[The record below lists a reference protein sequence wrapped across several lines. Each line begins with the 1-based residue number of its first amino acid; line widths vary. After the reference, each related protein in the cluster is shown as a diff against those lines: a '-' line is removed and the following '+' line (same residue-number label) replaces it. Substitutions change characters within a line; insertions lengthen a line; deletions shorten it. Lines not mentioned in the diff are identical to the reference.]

1 MTLRNTLL
9 REVIALPSVSSA
21 NAALDMSNRA
31 VAEWLANRIEAAGGR
46 AELLPIPDVPGK
58 FNVLGSF
65 GNGPGGLV
73 LSGHTDTVPFDAARW
88 QFDPFAVT
96 ERDDRLYGLGI
107 ADMKSFFPLA
117 LEALSGLALDK
128 LAAPVYLLGTAD
140 EESSMSGAKALGNMP
155 WQGPRAAVIGEPT
168 GMRPIRLHKGVF
180 FESIRIQGKAGHSS
194 NPAFGNNALDG
205 MYRVLGALM
214 TLREELA
221 ERHRH
226 PGFAVASPTLNFGHI
241 HGGDAPNRI
250 CQECELHIDLRLL
263 PGMSLTELRDTIHRR
278 ARSAL
283 ENTGLAVSF
292 SALYDGVEALETP
305 ADAAIVGAAEALTGA
320 AAESVAF
327 TTEGPYFKALG
338 IDTLILG
345 PGDIDQAHQPD
356 EWLAGD
362 RLDRYVAVLRQL
374 IQRFCFTSD

>member
-1 MTLRNTLL
+1 MSLRDTLL

-21 NAALDMSNRA
+21 NPALDMSNRP
-31 VAEWLANRIEAAGGR
+31 VAEWLAERIESAGGR
-46 AELLPIPDVPGK
+46 AELLPIPEHPGK

-65 GNGPGGLV
+65 GSGPGGLV
-73 LSGHTDTVPFDAARW
+73 LSGHTDTVPFDETRW
-88 QFDPFAVT
+88 QVDPFAVT
-96 ERDDRLYGLGI
+96 PRDERLYGLGI

-117 LEALSGLALDK
+117 LEALAGLPLDK
-128 LAAPVYLLGTAD
+128 LNAPVYLLGTAD
-140 EESSMSGAKALGNMP
+140 EESSMSGAKALGNLP
-155 WQGPRAAVIGEPT
+155 WQGPRGAVIGEPT

-180 FESIRIQGKAGHSS
+180 FESIQIQGKAGHSS

-226 PGFAVASPTLNFGHI
+226 PGFTVASPTLNLGHI

-263 PGMSLTELRDTIHRR
+263 PGMSLTALRELVQQRVR
-278 ARSAL
+278 AAL
-283 ENTGLAVSF
+283 ENSGLAVSF
-292 SALYDGVEALETP
+292 TALYDGVEALETP
-305 ADAAIVGAAEALTGA
+305 AEAAIVTAAETLTGA
-320 AAESVAF
+320 GAESVAF

-356 EWLAGD
+356 EWLAVD
-362 RLDRYVAVLRQL
+362 RLDRYVTVLRQL